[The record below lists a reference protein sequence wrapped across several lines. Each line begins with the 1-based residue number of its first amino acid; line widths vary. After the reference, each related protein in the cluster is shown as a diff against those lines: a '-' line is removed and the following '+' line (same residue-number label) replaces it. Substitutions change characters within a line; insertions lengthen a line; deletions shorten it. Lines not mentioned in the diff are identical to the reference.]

1 MRWGGQEVGLR
12 GKNRILEIC
21 IIRWSHDLMAAI
33 LDFSFFIKSVKKK
46 LFLQEILMGY
56 CFFHWILMKI
66 YKMNK
71 NINSLDYFYSFIQ
84 KKDRNVC
91 KIPES

>member
-1 MRWGGQEVGLR
+1 MTSWRPFW
-12 GKNRILEIC
+12 I
-21 IIRWSHDLMAAI
+21 SH
-33 LDFSFFIKSVKKK
+33 FSSNLCKKK

-56 CFFHWILMKI
+56 WVFHWILMKI

>member
-1 MRWGGQEVGLR
+1 
-12 GKNRILEIC
+12 
-21 IIRWSHDLMAAI
+21 
-33 LDFSFFIKSVKKK
+33 
-46 LFLQEILMGY
+46 
-56 CFFHWILMKI
+56 MKI